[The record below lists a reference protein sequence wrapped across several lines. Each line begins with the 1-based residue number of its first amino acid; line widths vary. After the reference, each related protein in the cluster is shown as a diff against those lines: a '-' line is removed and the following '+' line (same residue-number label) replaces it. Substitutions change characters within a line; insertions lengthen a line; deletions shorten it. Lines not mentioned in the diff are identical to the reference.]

1 MYDGKMAQERINDLV
16 RAAEHDRLA
25 RSMRR
30 GRRSPARRFASVV
43 TAIIIWPI
51 RLVTGEG

>member
-1 MYDGKMAQERINDLV
+1 MYDRKMAQERINDLV
-16 RAAEHDRLA
+16 RAAEHDRLG

-51 RLVTGEG
+51 RLVTGEA